1 MEFIPDTMT
10 GNGSGWIV
18 PELSAKNSCLSTM
31 TGPSALRE
39 TEKLRGGKPA
49 THQKVAVK
57 RHGVAVFVS
66 HFGSASAAL
75 AHLKLAHP
83 TNALTRF
90 AAEAR
95 YPGDIE
101 PIIPEDV
108 ALAIET
114 AEGVVEWA
122 RVQIREVSGIR

>member
-1 MEFIPDTMT
+1 ME
-10 GNGSGWIV
+10 
-18 PELSAKNSCLSTM
+18 
-31 TGPSALRE
+31 
-39 TEKLRGGKPA
+39 
-49 THQKVAVK
+49 VA
-57 RHGVAVFVS
+57 GFVS

-83 TNALTRF
+83 ANALTRF

-108 ALAIET
+108 ALAIEI

-122 RVQIREVSGIR
+122 RVQIREVPETR

>member
-1 MEFIPDTMT
+1 MESLHSLVTFQ
-10 GNGSGWIV
+10 N
-18 PELSAKNSCLSTM
+18 
-31 TGPSALRE
+31 
-39 TEKLRGGKPA
+39 
-49 THQKVAVK
+49 
-57 RHGVAVFVS
+57 
-66 HFGSASAAL
+66 ASAAL

-83 TNALTRF
+83 ANALTRF

-108 ALAIET
+108 ALIEI

-122 RVQIREVSGIR
+122 RVQIREVPGTR